1 VFNLSGGFMTNNQN
15 QDVIDNLV
23 IAYNNH
29 DARAFADFFS
39 EDAMHGTLHSE
50 LLQHGR
56 KEIYQRYLEVFATY
70 PENKTEVV
78 QRIAFGQFV
87 VDHELVTRSSSAE
100 PFNVVAIYTLK
111 DGLITRLDFVRE

>member
-1 VFNLSGGFMTNNQN
+1 MIDKTQN

-39 EDAMHGTLHSE
+39 EDAVHGTLHSG

-56 KEIYQRYLEVFATY
+56 EEIYRRYVAVFATY
-70 PENKTEVV
+70 PENRTEVV
-78 QRIAFGQFV
+78 QRIAFGKFV
-87 VDHELVTRSSSAE
+87 IDHELVTRSSSAE
-100 PFNVVAIYTLK
+100 PFNVVAIYTLEA
-111 DGLITRLDFVRE
+111 GLITRLNFVRE

>member
-1 VFNLSGGFMTNNQN
+1 MINDQNQN
-15 QDVIDNLV
+15 VIDNLV

-39 EDAMHGTLHSE
+39 EDAIHGTLHSE

-56 KEIYQRYLEVFATY
+56 EAIYQRYLEVFAMY

-78 QRIAFGQFV
+78 QRIAFGQFI
-87 VDHELVTRSSSAE
+87 VDHELVSRSSSTE

-111 DGLITRLDFVRE
+111 NGLITRLDFVRE

>member
-1 VFNLSGGFMTNNQN
+1 MIDKTRN
-15 QDVIDNLV
+15 QDLIDKLV

-39 EDAMHGTLHSE
+39 ENAIHGTLHSE

-56 KEIYQRYLEVFATY
+56 EEIYRRYLEVFATY
-70 PENKTEVV
+70 PENKTEVI
-78 QRIAFGQFV
+78 QRITFGQFV

-100 PFNVVAIYTLK
+100 PFNVVAIYTLEA
-111 DGLITRLDFVRE
+111 GLITRLDFVRE

>member
-1 VFNLSGGFMTNNQN
+1 MTDGTRN
-15 QDVIDNLV
+15 QDVIDKLV

-39 EDAMHGTLHSE
+39 EDAVHGTLHSE

-56 KEIYQRYLEVFATY
+56 EEIYRRYLEVFATY

-78 QRIAFGQFV
+78 QRIAFGKFV
-87 VDHELVTRSSSAE
+87 IDHELVSRSPSTE
-100 PFNVVAIYTLK
+100 PFDVVAIYTLEA
-111 DGLITRLDFVRE
+111 GLITRLDFVRE

>member
-1 VFNLSGGFMTNNQN
+1 MTDNQN
-15 QDVIDNLV
+15 QNVIDNLV

-39 EDAMHGTLHSE
+39 EDAVHGTLHSE
-50 LLQHGR
+50 LVQHGR
-56 KEIYQRYLEVFATY
+56 EEIYQRYLEVFATY
-70 PENKTEVV
+70 PENRTEVI
-78 QRIAFGQFV
+78 QQIAFGQFI

-111 DGLITRLDFVRE
+111 DGLITRFDMVRE